1 MLVKNRLKRD
11 ESDIA
16 ILERIKSGDS
26 DALTALFNKYY
37 QQICRFTSLFIPEN
51 KVVEEL
57 TANVFINLWETRKR
71 IAIHT
76 SVKAYLYQAA
86 RNQAISFLR
95 KNKRILNPLDELFD
109 LPDKQDQTPEAIF
122 IEKELNQQFVKA
134 YKKLPNRA
142 QLAFKL
148 HRLDGL
154 KYSEVAEIMDISVG
168 AVEKNI
174 TSALKILH
182 SELLSLT
189 QGN

>member
-1 MLVKNRLKRD
+1 MLVKNRLKRN

-16 ILERIKSGDS
+16 ILERIKTGDS

-95 KNKRILNPLDELFD
+95 KNKRILNPLDELLD

-122 IEKELNQQFVKA
+122 IEGELNQEFVKA

-154 KYSEVAEIMDISVG
+154 KYSEVAEIMNISVG

-189 QGN
+189 KGN

>member
-1 MLVKNRLKRD
+1 MKRNN
-11 ESDIA
+11 SDIV
-16 ILERIKSGDS
+16 IFERIKSGNS

-37 QQICRFTSLFIPEN
+37 QQICRFTFLFIPEN
-51 KVVEEL
+51 KIVEEL
-57 TANVFINLWETRKR
+57 TANVFINLWETRKK
-71 IAIHT
+71 ITIHS

-86 RNQAISFLR
+86 KNQAISFLR
-95 KNKRILNPLDELFD
+95 KNKNMLTPLDDFLD
-109 LPDKQDQTPEAIF
+109 LPDRRDQTPEAIY
-122 IEKELNQQFVKA
+122 IEGELNLEFTKA

-154 KYSEVAEIMDISVG
+154 KYSEVAEIMNISIG

-182 SELLSLT
+182 SELHSYT
-189 QGN
+189 KAN

>member
-1 MLVKNRLKRD
+1 LKRD

-109 LPDKQDQTPEAIF
+109 SPDKQDQTPEAIF

>member
-1 MLVKNRLKRD
+1 LERND
-11 ESDIA
+11 SDIV
-16 ILERIKSGDS
+16 IFERIKSGDS
-26 DALTALFNKYY
+26 DALTTLFKKYY
-37 QQICRFTSLFIPEN
+37 QQICRFTFLFIPES

-57 TANVFINLWETRKR
+57 TADVFINLWETRKK
-71 IAIHT
+71 IVIYA

-86 RNQAISFLR
+86 KNQAISFLR
-95 KNKRILNPLDELFD
+95 KNKRRLNPLDELFD
-109 LPDKQDQTPEAIF
+109 LPEKQDQTPEAIY
-122 IEKELNQQFVKA
+122 IEGELNHEFVKA

-154 KYSEVAEIMDISVG
+154 KYAEVAEIMNISVG

-182 SELLSLT
+182 NELLSYT
-189 QGN
+189 KAN

>member
-16 ILERIKSGDS
+16 IFERIKSGDS

-86 RNQAISFLR
+86 KNQAISFLR

-109 LPDKQDQTPEAIF
+109 LPEKQDQTPEAIF
-122 IEKELNQQFVKA
+122 IERELNQQFVKA

-154 KYSEVAEIMDISVG
+154 KYSEVAEIMNISVG

-189 QGN
+189 KGN

>member
-1 MLVKNRLKRD
+1 LKRND
-11 ESDIA
+11 SDIA

-26 DALTALFNKYY
+26 DALTVLFNRYY
-37 QQICRFTSLFIPEN
+37 QQICRFSFLFIPEN

-57 TANVFINLWETRKR
+57 AANVFINLWETRKK
-71 IAIHT
+71 IAVHT

-86 RNQAISFLR
+86 KNQAISYLR
-95 KNKRILNPLDELFD
+95 KNKRILNPLDDLFD
-109 LPDKQDQTPEAIF
+109 LPDKQDQTPEAIY
-122 IEKELNQQFVKA
+122 IEGELNQEFVKA

-154 KYSEVAEIMDISVG
+154 KYSEVAEVMNISVG

-174 TSALKILH
+174 TSALKTLH
-182 SELLSLT
+182 NELLLFT
-189 QGN
+189 KAN

>member
-1 MLVKNRLKRD
+1 M
-11 ESDIA
+11 IF
-16 ILERIKSGDS
+16 ERIKSGDS

-37 QQICRFTSLFIPEN
+37 QQICRFTFLFIPES

-57 TANVFINLWETRKR
+57 TANVFINLWETRKK
-71 IAIHT
+71 IDIHA

-86 RNQAISFLR
+86 KNQAISFLR
-95 KNKRILNPLDELFD
+95 KNKRILNPLDESFD
-109 LPDKQDQTPEAIF
+109 LPDKQDQTPEAIY
-122 IEKELNQQFVKA
+122 IEGELNQEFAKA

-154 KYSEVAEIMDISVG
+154 KYAEVAEVMNISVG

-182 SELLSLT
+182 NELLSYT
-189 QGN
+189 KAN